1 MNTQPNRHLLRRQ
14 ELQQMARVAPII
26 EHEAKQYV
34 LFRNKVAEG
43 HLSFGHLSRRQEL
56 QPMTIVASNIEHRA
70 QQEVLLK

>member
-1 MNTQPNRHLLRRQ
+1 MT
-14 ELQQMARVAPII
+14 RVAPII
-26 EHEAKQYV
+26 EHEAKQDV

-70 QQEVLLK
+70 QQEVLLKLTWPKATSSEDKCFNI